1 MIYFVTGITFSKI
14 KKNRIHLNILK
25 KIKDNGFFS
34 FLELL
39 NTISLCFFIR
49 QMLFFPTEAL
59 KPIFKL
65 HVQKSELNLLW
76 NADND
81 TIPVRQI
88 FRHWREM
95 TTQNIAKSVCNEE
108 QLCRKLHLQ
117 KSTSSSTY
125 KRFIHQGSQYRQSA
139 VNVWG
144 DVLHMEIHLD
154 SRREHLW
161 ICFFFLV
168 ALPGNHDSNKHNVF

>member
-1 MIYFVTGITFSKI
+1 M
-14 KKNRIHLNILK
+14 
-25 KIKDNGFFS
+25 
-34 FLELL
+34 
-39 NTISLCFFIR
+39 
-49 QMLFFPTEAL
+49 
-59 KPIFKL
+59 
-65 HVQKSELNLLW
+65 LW

-95 TTQNIAKSVCNEE
+95 TTQNIAKSACNEE

-125 KRFIHQGSQYRQSA
+125 ERFIHQGSQYRQRA

-161 ICFFFLV
+161 IFFFLSSGTSRKSRFQQTQCF
-168 ALPGNHDSNKHNVF
+168 LINSSEQDSTLNREICCNHSSE